1 MQKDFSSAKEILKN
15 SPLKATRWR
24 LVLLDMIMKST
35 SGISYQELSESED
48 FEGHRVTL
56 YRALRDLE
64 EAGLIEKLR
73 DANGKIKYLLKPKE
87 SGSHRLHPHFS
98 CRICNSMI
106 CLTDIELPDILLPAG
121 YIREQVI
128 CLVYGL
134 CKSCASSTA

>member
-1 MQKDFSSAKEILKN
+1 MQKEFVSAGEILKK

-24 LVLLDMIMKST
+24 LVLLEMIMKST
-35 SGISYQELSESED
+35 SGISYQELSESKD

-64 EAGLIEKLR
+64 DAGIIEKLR
-73 DANGKIKYLLKPKE
+73 DASGNVKYMMKPKE

-98 CRICNSMI
+98 CRICNSMV
-106 CLTDIELPDILLPAG
+106 CLTDIELPDISLPAG
-121 YIREQVI
+121 YTREQVV

-134 CKSCASSTA
+134 CKSCASTTS